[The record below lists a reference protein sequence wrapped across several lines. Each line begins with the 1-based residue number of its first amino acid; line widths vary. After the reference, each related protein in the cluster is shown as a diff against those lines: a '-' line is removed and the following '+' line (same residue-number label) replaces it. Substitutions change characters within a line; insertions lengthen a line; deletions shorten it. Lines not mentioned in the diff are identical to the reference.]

1 MSEHDSGT
9 DRTFGT
15 HPEAGPAPP
24 EAEDLAPG
32 HETATTDLIAPP
44 PALEDEIVAALYAE
58 GLLGGPA
65 RTGAATRGRPQALPR
80 LGRGAWWPLAAAA
93 ALAVFAACF
102 AAGQFTGARSTAGAM
117 IAARE
122 ADAAAT
128 AALVQ
133 QAGTAYVQALAQLAD
148 RTERDEGGPDLHQG
162 EEAAAAA
169 FTAAAA
175 EWARLDP
182 QNETAH
188 QVLSLL
194 TAHREPPASQATSQ
208 TIWF

>member
-1 MSEHDSGT
+1 MSEHDTRGGSPQDDIARPDPGT
-9 DRTFGT
+9 
-15 HPEAGPAPP
+15 P
-24 EAEDLAPG
+24 DLV
-32 HETATTDLIAPP
+32 APP

-58 GLLGGPA
+58 GLLGGGV
-65 RTGAATRGRPQALPR
+65 RTVATATRGRAPAFPGPLPR
-80 LGRGAWWPLAAAA
+80 AWLPLAAAA
-93 ALAVFAACF
+93 ALALFAAGF
-102 AAGQFTGARSTAGAM
+102 AVGQFTGARSTAGAL

-148 RTERDEGGPDLHQG
+148 RTEREDGDPALHQG

-175 EWARLDP
+175 EWTRLDP
-182 QNETAH
+182 ENETAH

-194 TAHREPPASQATSQ
+194 TDRREAATPQANSQ

>member
-1 MSEHDSGT
+1 MSEHDMRGKAT
-9 DRTFGT
+9 PQD
-15 HPEAGPAPP
+15 EVAAP
-24 EAEDLAPG
+24 DLV
-32 HETATTDLIAPP
+32 APP

-58 GLLGGPA
+58 GLLGGAA
-65 RTGAATRGRPQALPR
+65 RTGPTMRDAGTAPPGPARR
-80 LGRGAWWPLAAAA
+80 AWLPLAAAA
-93 ALAVFAACF
+93 ALALFAGGF
-102 AAGQFTGARSTAGAM
+102 AVGQFTGARSTAGAM

-148 RTERDEGGPDLHQG
+148 RTEREDGGPELHQG
-162 EEAAAAA
+162 GEAAAAA

-182 QNETAH
+182 ENETAH

-194 TAHREPPASQATSQ
+194 TDRRESATPQATSQ

>member
-1 MSEHDSGT
+1 MSENDMREHDMREDATPGDDT
-9 DRTFGT
+9 G
-15 HPEAGPAPP
+15 AP
-24 EAEDLAPG
+24 DLV
-32 HETATTDLIAPP
+32 APP
-44 PALEDEIVAALYAE
+44 PALEDEVVAALYAE
-58 GLLGGPA
+58 GLLGASAGNRPA
-65 RTGAATRGRPQALPR
+65 TIR
-80 LGRGAWWPLAAAA
+80 GRGAELPWPARRAWLPLAAAA
-93 ALAVFAACF
+93 ALALFAAGF
-102 AAGQFTGARSTAGAM
+102 AVGQFTGARSTAGAM

-148 RTERDEGGPDLHQG
+148 RTEREEGGPELHQG
-162 EEAAAAA
+162 EAAAAAA

-182 QNETAH
+182 ENETAH

-194 TAHREPPASQATSQ
+194 TDRSESSTPQATSQ